1 MSLQQRYRKSNRRRR
16 ALRVTTLGSIAIA
29 LCAGERAQ
37 ATPVP
42 SSAASAAS
50 DDSNFGPLIHI
61 EAVEVSGNSST
72 DSAVIRNALPI
83 KAGDSLRTGSAKL
96 EAARYRVLALG
107 FFRKEK
113 LSLAKGSERGQVI
126 LLVEV
131 EERGTIVL
139 NRIFFGNSLVS
150 PWWAGIDLTERNFL
164 GTGLAV
170 GGAFVLTGESNAEGG
185 RGQHSAVLRAADS
198 AFFATRFGWQASAY
212 RLKASEPF
220 RVRGEPDDGS
230 AANFSAFDYDR
241 MGARG
246 ALSSRL
252 GSLSRF
258 NLGGRFERVRSDLPF
273 APLQQLPGGETR
285 AIDLHLLDGT
295 SHVASLFASYDRDT
309 RADPVLPFS
318 GDRLLLHSELASD
331 AIAGDYQYA
340 SLRVKYQRWWPVVGT
355 QQVVSAH
362 FSGGLVL
369 GDAPLFERIHVG
381 DLNRMVSGRAL
392 GLVTSATPSL
402 DLLDLSTDE
411 LSYGEVGGL
420 AEVQYSYKLFRSS
433 SNWIYGGELFVG
445 AGLWTLVTTA
455 DVDPRESPP
464 IDLLVDA
471 GIRLDT
477 EIGIFELSVANALG
491 RLPL

>member
-1 MSLQQRYRKSNRRRR
+1 MSLHRRYRNSNSRRLRSLPVT
-16 ALRVTTLGSIAIA
+16 ALAALLLA
-29 LCAGERAQ
+29 LCGGHRAW
-37 ATPVP
+37 AKPV
-42 SSAASAAS
+42 ASQHARADV
-50 DDSNFGPLIHI
+50 DDPNFGPLIHI
-61 EAVEVSGNSST
+61 EAVEISGNSST
-72 DSAVIRNALPI
+72 ASEVIRKALPI
-83 KAGDSLRTGSAKL
+83 REGDSLRAGSAKL

-107 FFRKEK
+107 FFRKVK
-113 LSLAKGSERGQVI
+113 LSLAKGSERGRVI
-126 LLVEV
+126 LLVHV

-139 NRIFFGNSLVS
+139 NRIFFGNSQVT
-150 PWWAGIDLTERNFL
+150 PWWAGVDLTERNFL

-170 GGAFVLTGESNAEGG
+170 GGAFVVTGEGRAEGG
-185 RGQHSAVLRAADS
+185 SAQRSVVLRASDS
-198 AFFATRFGWQASAY
+198 AFFASRFGWQGSGY
-212 RLKASEPF
+212 RLQASEPY
-220 RVRGEPDDGS
+220 RVRGEPDDGR
-230 AANFSAFDYDR
+230 ATNFSAFDYDR

-258 NLGGRFERVRSDLPF
+258 NLGGRIERVRAELPDS
-273 APLQQLPGGETR
+273 PVQQFSGGETR
-285 AIDLHLLDGT
+285 EIDLHLQDGT
-295 SHVASLFASYDRDT
+295 SHVASVFASYDRDT

-318 GDRLLLHSELASD
+318 GDRLLLHGELAND
-331 AIAGDYQYA
+331 YVAGDYQYA
-340 SLRVKYQRWWPVVGT
+340 SLRAKYQRWWPVVGN

-362 FSGGLVL
+362 LSGGLVL
-369 GDAPLFERIHVG
+369 GNAPLFERIHVG

-411 LSYGEVGGL
+411 LTYGEVGGL
-420 AEVQYSYKLFRSS
+420 AEVQYSYKLFRG

>member
-1 MSLQQRYRKSNRRRR
+1 MSLQQRYRKLNRRPH
-16 ALRVTTLGSIAIA
+16 ALHVTIFASALLA
-29 LCAGERAQ
+29 LCVGQSSWAQ
-37 ATPVP
+37 SVAPAANP
-42 SSAASAAS
+42 SEK
-50 DDSNFGPLIHI
+50 DFGPLIHV
-61 EAVEVSGNSST
+61 EAIEVSGNSST
-72 DSAVIRNALPI
+72 DAEVIRKALPI

-96 EAARYRVLALG
+96 EAARYRVLSLG
-107 FFRKEK
+107 FFRKVE

-126 LLVEV
+126 LLVNV
-131 EERGTIVL
+131 EERGTLVL
-139 NRIFFGNSLVS
+139 NRIFYGNSLVT
-150 PWWAGIDLTERNFL
+150 PWWGGVDLTERNFL

-170 GGAFVLTGESNAEGG
+170 GGAFVVTGAGKADGG
-185 RGQHSAVLRAADS
+185 RTQHSALIRAADS
-198 AFFATRFGWQASAY
+198 AFFATRFGWQASGY
-212 RLKASEPF
+212 RLQASEPF
-220 RVRGEPDDGS
+220 RVQGEYDDGN
-230 AANFSAFDYDR
+230 ATNFSAFDYDR

-252 GSLSRF
+252 GSLARF
-258 NLGGRFERVRSDLPF
+258 NIGGRLERVRADLSGSSV
-273 APLQQLPGGETR
+273 QQLPTGETR

-295 SHVASLFASYDRDT
+295 SFVASAFTSYDRDT

-318 GDRLLLHSELASD
+318 GDRLLLHSEVASD
-331 AIAGDYQYA
+331 IVAGDYQFL
-340 SLRVKYQRWWPVVGT
+340 SLRAKYQRWWPVVGNE
-355 QQVVSAH
+355 QVISAH

-402 DLLDLSTDE
+402 DLLDFSTDE
-411 LSYGEVGGL
+411 LTYGELGGL

-433 SNWIYGGELFVG
+433 KNWIYGGELFVG

-464 IDLLVDA
+464 IDLLVDG

>member
-1 MSLQQRYRKSNRRRR
+1 MSLQQRYRKSNRRPR
-16 ALRVTTLGSIAIA
+16 ALHVTIFASALLA
-29 LCAGERAQ
+29 LCVGQASWAQ
-37 ATPVP
+37 SVAPVRP
-42 SSAASAAS
+42 A
-50 DDSNFGPLIHI
+50 DTDFGPLIHV
-61 EAVEVSGNSST
+61 EAIEVSGNSST
-72 DSAVIRNALPI
+72 DAEVIRKALPI

-96 EAARYRVLALG
+96 EAARYRVLSLG
-107 FFRKEK
+107 FFRKVE

-126 LLVEV
+126 LLVKV
-131 EERGTIVL
+131 EERGTLVL
-139 NRIFFGNSLVS
+139 NRIFFGNSLVT
-150 PWWAGIDLTERNFL
+150 PWWGGVDLTERNFL

-170 GGAFVLTGESNAEGG
+170 GGAYVMTGTGKAEGG
-185 RGQHSAVLRAADS
+185 RAQHSAVLRASDS
-198 AFFATRFGWQASAY
+198 AFFATRFGWQVSGY
-212 RLKASEPF
+212 RLQASEPY
-220 RVRGEPDDGS
+220 RVQGEYDDGS

-258 NLGGRFERVRSDLPF
+258 NIGGRLERVRASHPGSRIQELPNGEIRLGDF
-273 APLQQLPGGETR
+273 HLQN
-285 AIDLHLLDGT
+285 GT
-295 SHVASLFASYDRDT
+295 SYVASAFASYDRDT

-318 GDRLLLHSELASD
+318 GDRLLLHSEVASD
-331 AIAGDYQYA
+331 HIAGDYQYLSMRA
-340 SLRVKYQRWWPVVGT
+340 KYQRWWPVVGND
-355 QQVVSAH
+355 QVISAH

-411 LSYGEVGGL
+411 LTYGEIGGL

-433 SNWIYGGELFVG
+433 KNWIYGGELFVG
-445 AGLWTLVTTA
+445 AGLWTLVTTE

-464 IDLLVDA
+464 IDLLVDG

-477 EIGIFELSVANALG
+477 EIGIFELSIANALG

>member
-1 MSLQQRYRKSNRRRR
+1 MSLQQRYPKSNSRLR
-16 ALRVTTLGSIAIA
+16 ALCITTLVIAVITLSTRAAVWAQRAPAEHDGA
-29 LCAGERAQ
+29 LVGEA
-37 ATPVP
+37 
-42 SSAASAAS
+42 
-50 DDSNFGPLIHI
+50 DFGPLIHI

-72 DSAVIRNALPI
+72 DAEVIRKALPI

-107 FFRKEK
+107 FFRKVK

-126 LLVEV
+126 LLVDV

-139 NRIFFGNSLVS
+139 NRIFFGNSLVT
-150 PWWAGIDLTERNFL
+150 PWWAGVDLTERNFF

-170 GGAFVLTGESNAEGG
+170 GGAFVVTGENKAEGG
-185 RGQHSAVLRAADS
+185 RSQHSAVLRASDS
-198 AFFATRFGWQASAY
+198 AFFATRFGWQASGY
-212 RLKASEPF
+212 RLEASEPY
-220 RVRGEPDDGS
+220 RVRGEPDNGEFT
-230 AANFSAFDYDR
+230 NFSAFDYDR
-241 MGARG
+241 IGVRA

-252 GSLSRF
+252 GSLARF
-258 NLGGRFERVRSDLPF
+258 NLGGRFERVRADLP
-273 APLQQLPGGETR
+273 ASPMQQLPNGESR
-285 AIDLHLLDGT
+285 VIDVHLENGT

-318 GDRLLLHSELASD
+318 GDRLLLHSEFASD
-331 AIAGDYQYA
+331 VVAGDYQYA
-340 SLRVKYQRWWPVVGT
+340 SLRAKYQRWWPVVGT

-362 FSGGLVL
+362 FSGGVVL

-402 DLLDLSTDE
+402 DLLDFSTDE
-411 LSYGEVGGL
+411 LTYGEVGGL
-420 AEVQYSYKLFRSS
+420 AEVQYSYKLFRG
-433 SNWIYGGELFVG
+433 SNWIYGGELFAG
-445 AGLWTLVTTA
+445 AGLWTLITTA

-471 GIRLDT
+471 GLRLDT